1 MFYQILRIYLTDT
14 FHNSVQY
21 FYLADYESVDAMM
34 IAVQARYHNILAA
47 DLQNADC
54 TYNAAYIIDNA
65 GNTFEKAVFDRRP
78 AETPEETEE
87 AAAE

>member
-1 MFYQILRIYLTDT
+1 MFYQILRIYLTDV

-21 FYLADYESVDAMM
+21 FHLADYESVDALM

-54 TYNAAYIIDNA
+54 IYNAAYIIDNG
-65 GNTFEKAVFDRRP
+65 GNTLEKAVFDRRVAAP
-78 AETPEETEE
+78 AEEETTEE
-87 AAAE
+87 